1 MPSRAV
7 THGFIPGYM
16 REHPDSPA
24 YSDRS
29 RSSNNGPGLDNP
41 QETRLV
47 RGSSETIRQA
57 SELEK
62 ELAVA
67 MELSPDWVVG
77 FVDGEGCFFVG
88 IQRNPTA
95 TIGMQVIPEFRVVQ
109 HNRDLDVLHALKR
122 FFGFGRVC
130 RNHGER
136 WEYRVRRIEH
146 LREIARFF
154 EQHRLRTKKRV
165 DALKFSDVL
174 RMMDERRHLTV
185 DGLRD
190 IAKLAASMNTG
201 DRPRLSE
208 LLDSDED
215 RVQSD
220 VKASE

>member
-1 MPSRAV
+1 
-7 THGFIPGYM
+7 
-16 REHPDSPA
+16 
-24 YSDRS
+24 
-29 RSSNNGPGLDNP
+29 
-41 QETRLV
+41 
-47 RGSSETIRQA
+47 
-57 SELEK
+57 
-62 ELAVA
+62 

-88 IQRNPTA
+88 IQRNPTVK
-95 TIGMQVIPEFRVVQ
+95 IGMQVIPEFRVVQ
-109 HNRDLDVLHALKR
+109 HARDLDVLHALKR

-146 LREIARFF
+146 LREVARFF
-154 EQHRLRTKKRV
+154 GQHRLRTKKRV

-174 RMMDERRHLTV
+174 RLMDERRHLTD

-201 DRPRLSE
+201 NRPRLSE

-220 VKASE
+220 VKASEETERNSLSGKFRPARME